1 ADRLPRTPAG
11 DAVEAALA
19 AWDKRLRPSMRALS
33 GGSPAEAEVAARR
46 QEVLSELLALVRAV
60 EAAASEQHGWR
71 EEEEVAACLA
81 LLQTLSDAALWCV
94 VASEKE
100 ASGGAGAGDLLALRC
115 QVLGRTVQA
124 WECSDQLDFAHL
136 RTVYM
141 HYKARAQTLQLAPTD
156 LGAARAA
163 EAAARGKCESAFFV
177 RFGISPVNLALG
189 QADCVAEVLLKGL
202 QAMNDQVAK
211 QARVIKIQL
220 ESGMGVRIPVFHE
233 VMPWAVRWSPL
244 KRRDSERLERVVAG
258 EESVGPSGTVPVE
271 CGRYDVDLR
280 DRKLRAVYWDEPER
294 SVLRSLWFHG
304 RGGEALPYEEQ
315 DAEEIE
321 AAFQRM
327 RAAQDRRPLL
337 VPVNR
342 GCHDVRFE
350 AVETLPKSQQETEAE
365 SKGLGYM
372 SSLFYSPEPERRSVV
387 AK

>member
-1 ADRLPRTPAG
+1 MVPPGQADEDLGVAPDEPVCPATEEVEAEPDFRGIVMTNSFGSEVAETSDGARGGAPPRHPKFCAVYGLPSMLNHSCGGRSDTALKLLLMSEGGAIVFRATRDLEKGEELTHRYFDTCHPVKRRRERSSAWGFECECWRCAFEADRLPRTPAG

-202 QAMNDQVAK
+202 Q
-211 QARVIKIQL
+211 
-220 ESGMGVRIPVFHE
+220 G
-233 VMPWAVRWSPL
+233 
-244 KRRDSERLERVVAG
+244 
-258 EESVGPSGTVPVE
+258 
-271 CGRYDVDLR
+271 
-280 DRKLRAVYWDEPER
+280 
-294 SVLRSLWFHG
+294 
-304 RGGEALPYEEQ
+304 
-315 DAEEIE
+315 
-321 AAFQRM
+321 
-327 RAAQDRRPLL
+327 
-337 VPVNR
+337 
-342 GCHDVRFE
+342 
-350 AVETLPKSQQETEAE
+350 
-365 SKGLGYM
+365 
-372 SSLFYSPEPERRSVV
+372 
-387 AK
+387 